1 MAACIYRSRIK
12 ETALLLLFAAVL
24 AAGYLLIDQ
33 EKKSLPASVS
43 ASEAPDIVATVQGRE
58 ISARI
63 YRMYLK
69 NGIEAFGLDDQTE
82 QGRSRID
89 LLKQGIIED
98 LIDRAVIEEEAR
110 RSGIQVLESE
120 LAEACNLK
128 VSQMGGSELYRSYLA
143 AHSLSDDDFRSI
155 VLQELYAKKLEQ
167 EITRGLDV
175 SEDEIRSFYE
185 AEKFNP
191 EYAAIFKA
199 PEMVQASHI
208 LIASRRSMIAS
219 EIRSRRNA
227 APNEIDSLVS
237 EEVER
242 RRQRALAILGRA
254 RKGAD
259 FFRLAREH
267 SDDPATRERGG
278 DLGLFTRD
286 AHTKPFDDAAFAL
299 RPGQISDI
307 IETEYGFH
315 IIKVARREA
324 ERTRSLDETAGAIKE
339 RLLAT
344 RSGSTLRRWIEER
357 RRSSEIRIEDFYNVG
372 GL

>member
-1 MAACIYRSRIK
+1 
-12 ETALLLLFAAVL
+12 
-24 AAGYLLIDQ
+24 
-33 EKKSLPASVS
+33 
-43 ASEAPDIVATVQGRE
+43 
-58 ISARI
+58 
-63 YRMYLK
+63 MYLK
-69 NGIEAFGLDDQTE
+69 NGIEAFGLDDQRE
-82 QGRSRID
+82 QGRSRIE

-110 RSGIQVLESE
+110 RSGVQVSE
-120 LAEACNLK
+120 GEMAEAFDIK
-128 VSQMGGSELYRSYLA
+128 VSRMGGEELYRSYLA
-143 AHSLSDDDFRSI
+143 AHSLSDDEFRSI

-167 EITRGLDV
+167 EITRGLVV

-185 AEKFNP
+185 AEKSDP
-191 EYAAIFKA
+191 EYAALFKS

-208 LIASRRSMIAS
+208 LIAARRSMIAS

-227 APNEIDSLVS
+227 AASEIDSLVS

-242 RRQRALAILGRA
+242 RRQRALAILSRA

-259 FFRLAREH
+259 FSRLAREH

-299 RPGQISDI
+299 RPGQISEI

-324 ERTRSLDETAGAIKE
+324 GRTRSVDETAGTIKE

-344 RSGSTLRRWIEER
+344 KRGSALRRWIEER
-357 RRSSEIRIEDFYNVG
+357 RRNSEIRIEEFYKVSER
-372 GL
+372 